1 MKNNIFCNIKMNSYI
16 CARKVPLLTY
26 ESGNNKFYD
35 CSFTLRPTFKANSKG
50 QYKITVNEAL
60 FNNTE
65 PFINKDDYIDF
76 IVETDLDETFTYK
89 IMIKKDYYLYR
100 QGGVEWES
108 VINLLKGSEHDYEKI
123 IRTKKYKDVDGT
135 IKEIDVTSSQFNLD
149 IELRNDNGSKF
160 GGTNRGVNPLMYYDV
175 SNIVIPSGT
184 ITNVKIHYS
193 WGFVY
198 VLNNSNN
205 YILPIT
211 DENMKPSKPKE
222 ITSWD
227 DHYLFEF
234 CNLRLGGA
242 YFYVLD
248 MPTVKTEVMT
258 MNENN
263 QCYNIVG
270 CTRNTADNHN
280 ENIQFISSMMG
291 DIDSLSNFRVRLL
304 NDNFEPVR
312 IRSPLYI
319 QITISN
325 DD

>member
-1 MKNNIFCNIKMNSYI
+1 MNPYI

-65 PFINKDDYIDF
+65 PFVNKDDYIDF
-76 IVETDLDETFTYK
+76 IVETDSGTKFTYR
-89 IMIKKDYYLYR
+89 IYVKKDYYLYR
-100 QGGVEWES
+100 QGGAEWS
-108 VINLLKGSEHDYEKI
+108 AVIDLLKGTNSNYTEIRRLRKEK
-123 IRTKKYKDVDGT
+123 DGT
-135 IKEIDVTSSQFNLD
+135 ISEILDASFTLD
-149 IELRNDNGSKF
+149 IKLRNDNGTVF
-160 GGTNRGVNPLMYYDV
+160 DATNRGVNPLMYYDV
-175 SNIVIPSGT
+175 SDIKIPTGT
-184 ITNVKIHYS
+184 VTNVKIHYS

-211 DENMKPSKPKE
+211 DDNLKPALPSG
-222 ITSWD
+222 ITSWAG
-227 DHYLFEF
+227 HYLFEF
-234 CNLRLGGA
+234 CNIRLGGA
-242 YFYVLD
+242 YFYIID
-248 MPTVKTEVMT
+248 MPTVKTDVMT

-280 ENIQFISSMMG
+280 ENVQFISSMMG

-325 DD
+325 ED

>member
-1 MKNNIFCNIKMNSYI
+1 MNPYI

-65 PFINKDDYIDF
+65 PFVNKDDYIDF
-76 IVETDLDETFTYK
+76 IVETDLGSIFTYR
-89 IMIKKDYYLYR
+89 IYVKKDYYLYR
-100 QGGVEWES
+100 QGGAEWS
-108 VINLLKGSEHDYEKI
+108 AVIKLLNGTDSNYTEIRRLRKEK
-123 IRTKKYKDVDGT
+123 DGT
-135 IKEIDVTSSQFNLD
+135 ISEILDDSIFTLD
-149 IELRNDNGSKF
+149 IELRNDNGTVFSAS
-160 GGTNRGVNPLMYYDV
+160 NRGVNPLMYYDV
-175 SNIVIPSGT
+175 SNIKIPTGT
-184 ITNVKIHYS
+184 VTNVKIHYS

-198 VLNNSNN
+198 ILNNSNN

-211 DENMKPSKPKE
+211 DDNLKPALPDKM
-222 ITSWD
+222 ISWD
-227 DHYLFEF
+227 NHYLFEF
-234 CNLRLGGA
+234 CNIRLGGA
-242 YFYVLD
+242 YFYIID
-248 MPTVKTEVMT
+248 MPTVKTDVMT

-280 ENIQFISSMMG
+280 ENVQFISSMMG

-325 DD
+325 ED

>member
-1 MKNNIFCNIKMNSYI
+1 MNPYI

-65 PFINKDDYIDF
+65 PFVNKDDYIDF
-76 IVETDLDETFTYK
+76 IVETDIGRVFTYR
-89 IMIKKDYYLYR
+89 IRVKKDYYLYR
-100 QGGVEWES
+100 QGGAEWS
-108 VINLLKGSEHDYEKI
+108 AVIKLLNGTDSNYTEIRRLRKEK
-123 IRTKKYKDVDGT
+123 DGT
-135 IKEIDVTSSQFNLD
+135 ISEISDASFTLK
-149 IELRNDNGSKF
+149 IELRNDNGTVFTAS
-160 GGTNRGVNPLMYYDV
+160 NRGVNPLMYYDV
-175 SNIVIPSGT
+175 SNIKIPTGT
-184 ITNVKIHYS
+184 VTNVKIHYS

-198 VLNNSNN
+198 ILNNSNN

-211 DENMKPSKPKE
+211 DDNLKPALPATM
-222 ITSWD
+222 TSWTG
-227 DHYLFEF
+227 HYLFEF
-234 CNLRLGGA
+234 CNIRLGGA
-242 YFYVLD
+242 YFYIID
-248 MPTVKTEVMT
+248 MPTVKTDVMT

-280 ENIQFISSMMG
+280 ENVQFISSMMG

-325 DD
+325 ED

>member
-1 MKNNIFCNIKMNSYI
+1 MNPYI

-65 PFINKDDYIDF
+65 PFVNKDDYIDF
-76 IVETDLDETFTYK
+76 IVETDSGSIFTYR
-89 IMIKKDYYLYR
+89 IYVKKDYYLYR
-100 QGGVEWES
+100 QGGAEWS
-108 VINLLKGSEHDYEKI
+108 AVIDLLKGTDSNYTEIRRLRKEK
-123 IRTKKYKDVDGT
+123 DGT
-135 IKEIDVTSSQFNLD
+135 ISEILD
-149 IELRNDNGSKF
+149 ASFTLNIQLRNDNGTVFSAS
-160 GGTNRGVNPLMYYDV
+160 NRGVNPLMYYDV
-175 SNIVIPSGT
+175 SNIKIPTGT
-184 ITNVKIHYS
+184 VTNVKIHYS

-198 VLNNSNN
+198 ILNNSNN

-211 DENMKPSKPKE
+211 DDNLKPALPDKMS
-222 ITSWD
+222 SWD

-234 CNLRLGGA
+234 CNIRLGGA
-242 YFYVLD
+242 YFYIID
-248 MPTVKTEVMT
+248 MPTVKTDVMT

-280 ENIQFISSMMG
+280 ENVQFISSMMG

-325 DD
+325 ED

>member
-1 MKNNIFCNIKMNSYI
+1 MNPYI
-16 CARKVPLLTY
+16 QARKVPLLTY

-35 CSFTLRPTFKANSKG
+35 CSFTLRPTFKGNSKG

-65 PFINKDDYIDF
+65 PFVNKDDYIDF
-76 IVETDLDETFTYK
+76 IVENDLNETFTYR
-89 IMIKKDYYLYR
+89 IYLKKDYYLFK
-100 QGGVEWES
+100 QGDAES
-108 VINLLKGSEHDYEKI
+108 SNVIMLLKGMLPNYTDIK
-123 IRTKKYKDVDGT
+123 RTKKDKTG
-135 IKEIDVTSSQFNLD
+135 KVTSVSSTDFNLKV
-149 IELRNDNGSKF
+149 ELRNDDGTDFN
-160 GGTNRGVNPLMYYDV
+160 GTNRGVNPLMYYDI
-175 SNIVIPSGT
+175 SNIVIPSGNV
-184 ITNVKIHYS
+184 TNVKIHYS

-198 VLNNSNN
+198 ILNNSNN

-211 DENMKPSKPKE
+211 DDNLKPAKPAS
-222 ITSWD
+222 ISSWNG
-227 DHYLFEF
+227 HYIFEF

-242 YFYVLD
+242 YFYVID
-248 MPTVKTEVMT
+248 MPTVKTDVMT

-280 ENIQFISSMMG
+280 ENVQFISSMMG

-325 DD
+325 ED

>member
-1 MKNNIFCNIKMNSYI
+1 MNPYI

-65 PFINKDDYIDF
+65 PFVNKDDYIDF
-76 IVETDLDETFTYK
+76 IVETDSGSIFTYR
-89 IMIKKDYYLYR
+89 IYVKKDYYLYR
-100 QGGVEWES
+100 QGGAEWS
-108 VINLLKGSEHDYEKI
+108 AVIDLLKGTNSNYTEIRRLRKEK
-123 IRTKKYKDVDGT
+123 DGT
-135 IKEIDVTSSQFNLD
+135 ISEISDASIFTLK
-149 IELRNDNGSKF
+149 IELRNDNGTVFSAS
-160 GGTNRGVNPLMYYDV
+160 NRGVNPLMYYDV
-175 SNIVIPSGT
+175 SNIKIPTGT
-184 ITNVKIHYS
+184 VTNVKIHYS

-198 VLNNSNN
+198 ILNNSNN

-211 DENMKPSKPKE
+211 DDNLKPALPTG
-222 ITSWD
+222 ITDWTG
-227 DHYLFEF
+227 HYLFEF
-234 CNLRLGGA
+234 CNIRLGGA
-242 YFYVLD
+242 YFYIID
-248 MPTVKTEVMT
+248 MPTVKTDVMT

-280 ENIQFISSMMG
+280 ENVQFISSMMG

-325 DD
+325 ED

>member
-1 MKNNIFCNIKMNSYI
+1 MNPYI

-65 PFINKDDYIDF
+65 PFVNKDDYIDF
-76 IVETDLDETFTYK
+76 IVETKSNVSYSYK
-89 IMIKKDYYLYR
+89 INVKKDYYLYR
-100 QGGVEWES
+100 QGGAEWS
-108 VINLLKGSEHDYEKI
+108 AVITLLTGKLGTKINNYEYSYTKV
-123 IRTKKYKDVDGT
+123 IRTKKDKDGKVLETYD
-135 IKEIDVTSSQFNLD
+135 IDDSSFTLKIQ
-149 IELRNDNGSKF
+149 LRNDNGTVF
-160 GGTNRGVNPLMYYDV
+160 DATNRGVNPLMYYDV
-175 SNIVIPSGT
+175 SNIQIPTGT
-184 ITNVKIHYS
+184 VTNVKIHYS

-211 DENMKPSKPKE
+211 DDNLKPALPVG
-222 ITSWD
+222 ITSWTG
-227 DHYLFEF
+227 HYLFEF
-234 CNLRLGGA
+234 CNIRLGGA
-242 YFYVLD
+242 YFYIID
-248 MPTVKTEVMT
+248 MPTVKTDVMT

-280 ENIQFISSMMG
+280 ENVQFISSMMG

-325 DD
+325 ED

>member
-1 MKNNIFCNIKMNSYI
+1 MNPYI

-65 PFINKDDYIDF
+65 PFVNKDDYIDF
-76 IVETDLDETFTYK
+76 IVETDSGPIFTYR
-89 IMIKKDYYLYR
+89 IYVKKDYYLYR
-100 QGGVEWES
+100 QGGAEWS
-108 VINLLKGSEHDYEKI
+108 AVIDLLKGTNSNYTEIRRLRKEK
-123 IRTKKYKDVDGT
+123 DGT
-135 IKEIDVTSSQFNLD
+135 ISEISDASFTLKIQ
-149 IELRNDNGSKF
+149 LRNDNGTVFSAS
-160 GGTNRGVNPLMYYDV
+160 NRGVNPLMYYDV
-175 SNIVIPSGT
+175 SNVVIPEGT
-184 ITNVKIHYS
+184 VTNVKIHYS

-198 VLNNSNN
+198 ILNNSNN

-211 DENMKPSKPKE
+211 DDNLKPALPAT
-222 ITSWD
+222 ITSWTG
-227 DHYLFEF
+227 HYLFEF
-234 CNLRLGGA
+234 CNIRLGGA
-242 YFYVLD
+242 YFYIID
-248 MPTVKTEVMT
+248 MPTVKTDVMT

-280 ENIQFISSMMG
+280 ENVQFISSMMG

-325 DD
+325 ED

>member
-1 MKNNIFCNIKMNSYI
+1 MNPYI
-16 CARKVPLLTY
+16 QARKVPLLTY

-35 CSFTLRPTFKANSKG
+35 CSFTLRPTFKGNSKG

-65 PFINKDDYIDF
+65 PFVNKDDYIDF
-76 IVETDLDETFTYK
+76 IVENDLNETFTYR
-89 IMIKKDYYLYR
+89 IYLKKDYYLFK
-100 QGGVEWES
+100 QGDAEWS
-108 VINLLKGSEHDYEKI
+108 NVIMLLKGMLPNYTDIK
-123 IRTKKYKDVDGT
+123 RTKKDKTG
-135 IKEIDVTSSQFNLD
+135 KVTSVSSTDFNLKV
-149 IELRNDNGSKF
+149 ELRNDDGTDFN
-160 GGTNRGVNPLMYYDV
+160 GTNRGVNPLMYYDI
-175 SNIVIPSGT
+175 SNIDIPSGNV
-184 ITNVKIHYS
+184 TNVKIHYS

-198 VLNNSNN
+198 ILNNSNN

-211 DENMKPSKPKE
+211 DDNLKPAKPAS
-222 ITSWD
+222 ISSWNG
-227 DHYLFEF
+227 HYLFEF

-242 YFYVLD
+242 YFYVID

-280 ENIQFISSMMG
+280 ENVQFISSMMG

-325 DD
+325 ED

>member
-1 MKNNIFCNIKMNSYI
+1 MNPYI
-16 CARKVPLLTY
+16 CSRKVPLLTY
-26 ESGNNKFYD
+26 ESGNNKYYD

-65 PFINKDDYIDF
+65 PLINKDDYIDF
-76 IVETDLDETFTYK
+76 IIETDSNVSYSYK
-89 IMIKKDYYLYR
+89 INVKKDFYLYR
-100 QGGVEWES
+100 QGGAEWQN
-108 VINLLKGSEHDYEKI
+108 VILLLTGKLKETINNYEYSYTTKI
-123 IRTKKYKDVDGT
+123 IRTKKDRDGT
-135 IKEIDVTSSQFNLD
+135 VLTYDIDDDSFDLKLKLINDDGSEFN
-149 IELRNDNGSKF
+149 
-160 GGTNRGVNPLMYYDV
+160 GTNRGVNPLMYYDV
-175 SNIVIPSGT
+175 FNIKIPTGT
-184 ITNVKIHYS
+184 VTNVKIHYS

-198 VLNNSNN
+198 ILNNSNN
-205 YILPIT
+205 YILPIE
-211 DENMKPSKPKE
+211 DENLKPSKPTE
-222 ITSWD
+222 VTDWTG
-227 DHYLFEF
+227 HYLFEF

-242 YFYVLD
+242 YFYVID
-248 MPTVKTEVMT
+248 MPTVKTDVMT

-280 ENIQFISSMMG
+280 ENVQFISSMMG
-291 DIDSLSNFRVRLL
+291 DIDNLSNFRVRLL

>member
-1 MKNNIFCNIKMNSYI
+1 MNPYI

-65 PFINKDDYIDF
+65 PFVNKDDYIDF
-76 IVETDLDETFTYK
+76 IVETDIGRVFTYR
-89 IMIKKDYYLYR
+89 IRVKKDYYLYR
-100 QGGVEWES
+100 QGGAEWS
-108 VINLLKGSEHDYEKI
+108 AVIDLLKGTDSNYTEIRRLRKEK
-123 IRTKKYKDVDGT
+123 DGT
-135 IKEIDVTSSQFNLD
+135 ISEISDASFTLK
-149 IELRNDNGSKF
+149 IELRNDNGTVFTAS
-160 GGTNRGVNPLMYYDV
+160 NRGVNPLMYYDV
-175 SNIVIPSGT
+175 SNIKIPTGT
-184 ITNVKIHYS
+184 VTNVKIHYS

-198 VLNNSNN
+198 ILNNSNN

-211 DENMKPSKPKE
+211 DDNLKPALPAT
-222 ITSWD
+222 ITSWTG
-227 DHYLFEF
+227 HYLFEF
-234 CNLRLGGA
+234 CNIRLGGA
-242 YFYVLD
+242 YFYIID
-248 MPTVKTEVMT
+248 MPTVKTDVMT

-280 ENIQFISSMMG
+280 ENVQFISSMMG

-325 DD
+325 ED

>member
-1 MKNNIFCNIKMNSYI
+1 MNSYI

-76 IVETDLDETFTYK
+76 IVETDLYEIYTYR
-89 IMIKKDYYLYR
+89 IRVKKDYYLYK
-100 QGGVEWES
+100 QGGEEWKA
-108 VINLLKGSEHDYEKI
+108 VIKLLKGTNDKYTEIVRIKKDDKGKISNVSKTDFDLNIDLINDDGSE
-123 IRTKKYKDVDGT
+123 
-135 IKEIDVTSSQFNLD
+135 FN
-149 IELRNDNGSKF
+149 
-160 GGTNRGVNPLMYYDV
+160 GTNRGVNPLMYYDI
-175 SNIVIPSGT
+175 SKKVISSGSS
-184 ITNVKIHYS
+184 ITSVKINYS

-198 VLNNSNN
+198 ILNNSNN

-211 DENMKPSKPKE
+211 DDNLKPSLPSPM
-222 ITSWD
+222 TSWN

-242 YFYVLD
+242 YFYVID
-248 MPTVKTEVMT
+248 MPTVKTDVMT

-280 ENIQFISSMMG
+280 ENVQFISSMMG

-325 DD
+325 ED

>member
-1 MKNNIFCNIKMNSYI
+1 MNPYI
-16 CARKVPLLTY
+16 QARKVPLLTY

-35 CSFTLRPTFKANSKG
+35 CSFTLRPTFKGNSKG

-65 PFINKDDYIDF
+65 PFVNKDDYIDF
-76 IVETDLDETFTYK
+76 IVETNKNETFTYR
-89 IMIKKDYYLYR
+89 IYLRKDYYLYR
-100 QGGVEWES
+100 QGGAEWS
-108 VINLLKGSEHDYEKI
+108 NVIMLLKGSLTNYTDIK
-123 IRTKKYKDVDGT
+123 RTMKNDKGK
-135 IKEIDVTSSQFNLD
+135 VTNISSTVFDLTV
-149 IELRNDNGSKF
+149 ELRNDDGTSF
-160 GGTNRGVNPLMYYDV
+160 AGTNRGVNPLMYYDIY
-175 SNIVIPSGT
+175 NIKIPTGT
-184 ITNVKIHYS
+184 VTNVKIHYS

-198 VLNNSNN
+198 ILNNSNN

-211 DENMKPSKPKE
+211 DDNLKPSLPKDKT

-242 YFYVLD
+242 YFYVID
-248 MPTVKTEVMT
+248 MPTVKTDVMT

-280 ENIQFISSMMG
+280 ENVQFISSMMG
-291 DIDSLSNFRVRLL
+291 DIDNLSNFRVRLL

-325 DD
+325 ED

>member
-1 MKNNIFCNIKMNSYI
+1 MNPYI
-16 CARKVPLLTY
+16 CSRKVPLLTY
-26 ESGNNKFYD
+26 ESGNNKYYD

-65 PFINKDDYIDF
+65 PLINKDDYIDF
-76 IVETDLDETFTYK
+76 IIKTDSNVSYSYK
-89 IMIKKDYYLYR
+89 INVKKDFYLYR
-100 QGGVEWES
+100 QGGAEWKS
-108 VINLLKGSEHDYEKI
+108 VVQLLTGKLGVDINNYEYSYTKI
-123 IRTKKYKDVDGT
+123 IRTKKDKDGKVLETYDIDDNSFNLELKLINDDGT
-135 IKEIDVTSSQFNLD
+135 EFN
-149 IELRNDNGSKF
+149 
-160 GGTNRGVNPLMYYDV
+160 GTNRGVNPLMYYDV
-175 SNIVIPSGT
+175 SNVVIPEGT
-184 ITNVKIHYS
+184 VTSVKIHYS

-198 VLNNSNN
+198 ILNNSNN
-205 YILPIT
+205 YILPIE
-211 DENMKPSKPKE
+211 DENLKPSKPTE
-222 ITSWD
+222 ETDWTG
-227 DHYLFEF
+227 HYLFEF

-242 YFYVLD
+242 YFYVID
-248 MPTVKTEVMT
+248 MPTVKTDVMT

-280 ENIQFISSMMG
+280 ENVQFISSMMG
-291 DIDSLSNFRVRLL
+291 DIDNLSNFRVRLL

>member
-1 MKNNIFCNIKMNSYI
+1 MNPYI

-65 PFINKDDYIDF
+65 PFVNKDDYIDF
-76 IVETDLDETFTYK
+76 IVETNLGSIFTYR
-89 IMIKKDYYLYR
+89 IYVKKDYYLYR
-100 QGGVEWES
+100 QGGAEWS
-108 VINLLKGSEHDYEKI
+108 AVIDLLNGTDSNYTEIRRLRKEK
-123 IRTKKYKDVDGT
+123 DGT
-135 IKEIDVTSSQFNLD
+135 ISEISDASFTLK
-149 IELRNDNGSKF
+149 IELRNDNGTVFTAS
-160 GGTNRGVNPLMYYDV
+160 NRGVNPLMYYDV
-175 SNIVIPSGT
+175 SNVVIPEGT
-184 ITNVKIHYS
+184 VSNVKIHYS

-198 VLNNSNN
+198 ILNNSNN

-211 DENMKPSKPKE
+211 DDNLKPALP
-222 ITSWD
+222 TGVTDWTG
-227 DHYLFEF
+227 HYLFEF
-234 CNLRLGGA
+234 CNIRLGGA
-242 YFYVLD
+242 YFYIID
-248 MPTVKTEVMT
+248 MPTVKTDVMT

-280 ENIQFISSMMG
+280 ENVQFISSMMG

-325 DD
+325 ED

>member
-1 MKNNIFCNIKMNSYI
+1 MNPYI

-65 PFINKDDYIDF
+65 PFVNKDDYIDF
-76 IVETDLDETFTYK
+76 IVETNLGSIFTYR
-89 IMIKKDYYLYR
+89 IYVKKDYYLYR
-100 QGGVEWES
+100 QGGAEWS
-108 VINLLKGSEHDYEKI
+108 AVIDLLKGTNSNYTEIRRLRKEK
-123 IRTKKYKDVDGT
+123 DGT
-135 IKEIDVTSSQFNLD
+135 ISEILD
-149 IELRNDNGSKF
+149 DSFTLKIQLRNDNGTVF
-160 GGTNRGVNPLMYYDV
+160 DATNRGVNPLMYYDV
-175 SNIVIPSGT
+175 SDIKIPTGT
-184 ITNVKIHYS
+184 VTNVKIHYS

-198 VLNNSNN
+198 ILNNSNN

-211 DENMKPSKPKE
+211 DDNLKPSKP
-222 ITSWD
+222 TGVTDWTG
-227 DHYLFEF
+227 HYLFEF
-234 CNLRLGGA
+234 CNIRLGGA
-242 YFYVLD
+242 YFYIID
-248 MPTVKTEVMT
+248 MPTVKTDVMT

-280 ENIQFISSMMG
+280 ENVQFISSMMG

-325 DD
+325 ED

>member
-1 MKNNIFCNIKMNSYI
+1 MNPYI
-16 CARKVPLLTY
+16 CSRKVPLLTY
-26 ESGNNKFYD
+26 ESGNNKYYD
-35 CSFTLRPTFKANSKG
+35 CSFTLRPTFKANSRG

-65 PFINKDDYIDF
+65 PLINKDDYIDF
-76 IVETDLDETFTYK
+76 IIETDSNVSYSYK
-89 IMIKKDYYLYR
+89 INVKKDFYLYR
-100 QGGVEWES
+100 QGGAEWQS
-108 VINLLKGSEHDYEKI
+108 VVLLLTGKLGVNINNYEYSYTKI
-123 IRTKKYKDVDGT
+123 IRTKKDKDGNVLETYDIDDNSFDLKLKLINDDGS
-135 IKEIDVTSSQFNLD
+135 EFN
-149 IELRNDNGSKF
+149 
-160 GGTNRGVNPLMYYDV
+160 GTNRGVNPLMYYDV
-175 SNIVIPSGT
+175 SNVVIPEGT
-184 ITNVKIHYS
+184 VTSVKIHYS

-198 VLNNSNN
+198 ILNNSNN
-205 YILPIT
+205 YILPIE
-211 DENMKPSKPKE
+211 DENLKPSKPTE
-222 ITSWD
+222 VTDWTG
-227 DHYLFEF
+227 HYLFEF

-242 YFYVLD
+242 YFYVID
-248 MPTVKTEVMT
+248 MPTVKTDVMT

-280 ENIQFISSMMG
+280 ENVQFISSMMG
-291 DIDSLSNFRVRLL
+291 DIDNLSNFRVRLL

>member
-1 MKNNIFCNIKMNSYI
+1 MNPYI

-65 PFINKDDYIDF
+65 PFVNKDDYIDF
-76 IVETDLDETFTYK
+76 IVETDIGRVFTYR
-89 IMIKKDYYLYR
+89 IYVKKDYYLYR
-100 QGGVEWES
+100 QGGAEWS
-108 VINLLKGSEHDYEKI
+108 AVIDLLNGTNSNYTEIRRLRKEK
-123 IRTKKYKDVDGT
+123 DGT
-135 IKEIDVTSSQFNLD
+135 ISEISDASFTLK
-149 IELRNDNGSKF
+149 IELRNDNGTVFTAS
-160 GGTNRGVNPLMYYDV
+160 NRGVNPLMYYDV
-175 SNIVIPSGT
+175 SNIKIPTGT
-184 ITNVKIHYS
+184 VTNVKIHYS

-198 VLNNSNN
+198 ILNNSNN

-211 DENMKPSKPKE
+211 DDNLKPALPDK

-234 CNLRLGGA
+234 CNIRLGGA
-242 YFYVLD
+242 YFYIID
-248 MPTVKTEVMT
+248 MPTVKTDVMT

-280 ENIQFISSMMG
+280 ENVQFISSMMG

-325 DD
+325 ED

>member
-1 MKNNIFCNIKMNSYI
+1 MNPYI

-65 PFINKDDYIDF
+65 PFVNKDDYIDF
-76 IVETDLDETFTYK
+76 IVETDSESIFTYR
-89 IMIKKDYYLYR
+89 IYVKKDYYLYR
-100 QGGVEWES
+100 QGGAEWS
-108 VINLLKGSEHDYEKI
+108 AVITLLNGTDSNYTEIHRLVKEK
-123 IRTKKYKDVDGT
+123 DGT
-135 IKEIDVTSSQFNLD
+135 ISEISDASFTLK
-149 IELRNDNGSKF
+149 IELRNDNGTVFTAS
-160 GGTNRGVNPLMYYDV
+160 NRGVNPLMYYDV
-175 SNIVIPSGT
+175 SNIKIPTGT
-184 ITNVKIHYS
+184 VTNVKIHYS

-198 VLNNSNN
+198 ILNNSNN

-211 DENMKPSKPKE
+211 DDNLKPALPAT
-222 ITSWD
+222 ITSWTG
-227 DHYLFEF
+227 HYLFEF
-234 CNLRLGGA
+234 CNIRLGGA
-242 YFYVLD
+242 YFYIID
-248 MPTVKTEVMT
+248 MPTVKTDVMT

-280 ENIQFISSMMG
+280 ENVQFISSMMG

-325 DD
+325 ED

>member
-1 MKNNIFCNIKMNSYI
+1 MNSYI

-76 IVETDLDETFTYK
+76 IVDNDKDETFTYR
-89 IMIKKDYYLYR
+89 IRIKKDYYLYR
-100 QGGVEWES
+100 QGGAEWTA
-108 VINLLKGSEHDYEKI
+108 VTTLLKGGEPNYVEIK
-123 IRTKKYKDVDGT
+123 RTKKDKTGINDLTKTDF
-135 IKEIDVTSSQFNLD
+135 DLD
-149 IELRNDNGSKF
+149 IILRNDNGTEF
-160 GGTNRGVNPLMYYDV
+160 NATNRGVNPLMYYDI
-175 SNIVIPSGT
+175 SNITIATGGN

-211 DENMKPSKPKE
+211 DENMKPALPSDKS

-227 DHYLFEF
+227 GHYLFEF

-280 ENIQFISSMMG
+280 ENVQFISSMVG

>member
-1 MKNNIFCNIKMNSYI
+1 MNSYI

-65 PFINKDDYIDF
+65 PFVNKDDYIDF
-76 IVETDLDETFTYK
+76 IVETDIGRVFTYR
-89 IMIKKDYYLYR
+89 IYVKKDYYLYR
-100 QGGVEWES
+100 QGGAEWS
-108 VINLLKGSEHDYEKI
+108 AVITLLNGTDSNYTEIHRLVKEK
-123 IRTKKYKDVDGT
+123 DGT
-135 IKEIDVTSSQFNLD
+135 ISEISDASFTLKIQ
-149 IELRNDNGSKF
+149 LRNDNGTVFSAS
-160 GGTNRGVNPLMYYDV
+160 NRGVNPLIYYDV
-175 SNIVIPSGT
+175 SNIKIPTGT
-184 ITNVKIHYS
+184 VTNVKIHYS

-198 VLNNSNN
+198 ILNNSNN

-211 DENMKPSKPKE
+211 DDNLKPALPAT

-234 CNLRLGGA
+234 CNIRLGGA
-242 YFYVLD
+242 YFYIID
-248 MPTVKTEVMT
+248 MPTVKTDVMT

-280 ENIQFISSMMG
+280 ENVQFISSMMG

-325 DD
+325 ED

>member
-1 MKNNIFCNIKMNSYI
+1 MNSYI

-76 IVETDLDETFTYK
+76 IVENDLKEIFTYR
-89 IMIKKDYYLYR
+89 IRLKKDYYLYR
-100 QGGVEWES
+100 QGGVEWS
-108 VINLLKGSEHDYEKI
+108 AVIKLLNGNNPDYEEI
-123 IRTKKYKDVDGT
+123 IRTKKDNTGAITNLTDT
-135 IKEIDVTSSQFNLD
+135 DFDLD
-149 IELRNDNGSKF
+149 INLRNDNGTVF
-160 GGTNRGVNPLMYYDV
+160 NATNRGVNPLMYYDI
-175 SNIVIPSGT
+175 SDIVIPTGT

-198 VLNNSNN
+198 ILNNSNN

-211 DENMKPSKPKE
+211 DDNLKPSLPSPM
-222 ITSWD
+222 TSWNN
-227 DHYLFEF
+227 HYLFEF

-242 YFYVLD
+242 YFYVID
-248 MPTVKTEVMT
+248 MPTVKTDVMT

-280 ENIQFISSMMG
+280 ENVQFISSMMG

-325 DD
+325 ED

>member
-1 MKNNIFCNIKMNSYI
+1 MNPYI

-65 PFINKDDYIDF
+65 PFVNKDDYIDF
-76 IVETDLDETFTYK
+76 IVETDIGRVFTYR
-89 IMIKKDYYLYR
+89 IYVKKDYYLYR
-100 QGGVEWES
+100 QGGAEWS
-108 VINLLKGSEHDYEKI
+108 AVITLLNGTDSNYTEIHRLVKEK
-123 IRTKKYKDVDGT
+123 DGT
-135 IKEIDVTSSQFNLD
+135 ISEIDGSIFTLD
-149 IELRNDNGSKF
+149 IELRNDNGTVCS
-160 GGTNRGVNPLMYYDV
+160 GSNRGVNPLMYYDV
-175 SNIVIPSGT
+175 SNVVIPEGT
-184 ITNVKIHYS
+184 VTNVKIHYS

-198 VLNNSNN
+198 ILNNSNN

-211 DENMKPSKPKE
+211 DDNLKPALPAT
-222 ITSWD
+222 ITSWTG
-227 DHYLFEF
+227 HYLFEF
-234 CNLRLGGA
+234 CNIRLGGA
-242 YFYVLD
+242 YFYIID
-248 MPTVKTEVMT
+248 MPTVKTDVMT

-280 ENIQFISSMMG
+280 ENVQFISSMMG

-325 DD
+325 ED

>member
-1 MKNNIFCNIKMNSYI
+1 MNPYI

-65 PFINKDDYIDF
+65 PFVNKDDYIDF
-76 IVETDLDETFTYK
+76 IVETDIGRVFTYR
-89 IMIKKDYYLYR
+89 IYVKKDYYLYR
-100 QGGVEWES
+100 QGGAEWS
-108 VINLLKGSEHDYEKI
+108 AVITLLNGTDSNYTEIRRLVKEK
-123 IRTKKYKDVDGT
+123 DGT
-135 IKEIDVTSSQFNLD
+135 IREIDGSIFTLN
-149 IELRNDNGSKF
+149 IELRNDNGTVCS
-160 GGTNRGVNPLMYYDV
+160 GSNRGVNPLIYYDV
-175 SNIVIPSGT
+175 SNIKIPTGT
-184 ITNVKIHYS
+184 VTNVKIHYS

-198 VLNNSNN
+198 ILNNSNN

-211 DENMKPSKPKE
+211 DDNLKPALPAT
-222 ITSWD
+222 ITSWTG
-227 DHYLFEF
+227 HYLFEF
-234 CNLRLGGA
+234 CNIRLGGA
-242 YFYVLD
+242 YFYIID
-248 MPTVKTEVMT
+248 MPTVKTDVMT

-280 ENIQFISSMMG
+280 ENVQFISSMMG

-325 DD
+325 ED

>member
-1 MKNNIFCNIKMNSYI
+1 MNSYI

-76 IVETDLDETFTYK
+76 IVENDLKEIFTYR
-89 IMIKKDYYLYR
+89 IRLKKDYYLYR
-100 QGGVEWES
+100 QGGVEWS
-108 VINLLKGSEHDYEKI
+108 AVIKLLNGNNPDYEEI
-123 IRTKKYKDVDGT
+123 IRTKKDNTGAITNLTDT
-135 IKEIDVTSSQFNLD
+135 DFDLD
-149 IELRNDNGSKF
+149 INLRNDNGTVF
-160 GGTNRGVNPLMYYDV
+160 NATNRGVNPLMYYDI
-175 SNIVIPSGT
+175 SDIVIPTGT
-184 ITNVKIHYS
+184 VTNVKIHYS

-198 VLNNSNN
+198 ILNNSNN

-211 DENMKPSKPKE
+211 DDNLKPSLPSPM
-222 ITSWD
+222 TSWNN
-227 DHYLFEF
+227 HYLFEF

-242 YFYVLD
+242 YFYVID
-248 MPTVKTEVMT
+248 MPTVKTDVMT

-280 ENIQFISSMMG
+280 ENVQFISSMMG

-325 DD
+325 ED

>member
-1 MKNNIFCNIKMNSYI
+1 MNPYI
-16 CARKVPLLTY
+16 CSRKVPLLTY
-26 ESGNNKFYD
+26 ESGNNKYYD

-65 PFINKDDYIDF
+65 PFVNKDDYIDF
-76 IVETDLDETFTYK
+76 IVETNLGSIFTYR
-89 IMIKKDYYLYR
+89 IYVKKDYYLYR
-100 QGGVEWES
+100 QGGAEWS
-108 VINLLKGSEHDYEKI
+108 AVIDLLNGTDSNYTEIRRLRKEK
-123 IRTKKYKDVDGT
+123 DGT
-135 IKEIDVTSSQFNLD
+135 ISEISDASFTLKIQ
-149 IELRNDNGSKF
+149 LRNDNGTVF
-160 GGTNRGVNPLMYYDV
+160 DATNRGVNPLMYYDV
-175 SNIVIPSGT
+175 SDIKIPTGT
-184 ITNVKIHYS
+184 VTNVKIHYS

-198 VLNNSNN
+198 ILNNSNN
-205 YILPIT
+205 YILPIE
-211 DENMKPSKPKE
+211 DENLKPSKPTE
-222 ITSWD
+222 DTDWTG
-227 DHYLFEF
+227 HYLFEF

-242 YFYVLD
+242 YFYVID
-248 MPTVKTEVMT
+248 MPTVKTDVMT

-280 ENIQFISSMMG
+280 ENVQFISSMMG
-291 DIDSLSNFRVRLL
+291 DIDNLSNFRVRLL

>member
-1 MKNNIFCNIKMNSYI
+1 MNPYI

-65 PFINKDDYIDF
+65 PFVNKDDYIDF
-76 IVETDLDETFTYK
+76 IVETDIGRVFTYR
-89 IMIKKDYYLYR
+89 IYVKKDYYLYR
-100 QGGVEWES
+100 QGGAEWS
-108 VINLLKGSEHDYEKI
+108 AVITLLNGTDSNYTEIRRLVKEK
-123 IRTKKYKDVDGT
+123 DGT
-135 IKEIDVTSSQFNLD
+135 TSEIDGSIFTLK
-149 IELRNDNGSKF
+149 IKLRNDNGTECS
-160 GGTNRGVNPLMYYDV
+160 GSNRGVNPLIYYDV
-175 SNIVIPSGT
+175 SNVVIPEGT
-184 ITNVKIHYS
+184 VTNVKIHYS

-198 VLNNSNN
+198 ILNNSNN

-211 DENMKPSKPKE
+211 DDNLKPALPDKM
-222 ITSWD
+222 TSWD

-234 CNLRLGGA
+234 CNIRLGGA
-242 YFYVLD
+242 YFYIID
-248 MPTVKTEVMT
+248 MPTVKTDVMT

-280 ENIQFISSMMG
+280 ENVQFISSG
-291 DIDSLSNFRVRLL
+291 
-304 NDNFEPVR
+304 
-312 IRSPLYI
+312 
-319 QITISN
+319 
-325 DD
+325 

>member
-1 MKNNIFCNIKMNSYI
+1 MNPYI

-65 PFINKDDYIDF
+65 PFVNKDDYIDF
-76 IVETDLDETFTYK
+76 IVETDLGSIFTYR
-89 IMIKKDYYLYR
+89 IYVKKDYYLYR
-100 QGGVEWES
+100 QGGAEWS
-108 VINLLKGSEHDYEKI
+108 AVITLLNGTDSNYTKIQRLRKEK
-123 IRTKKYKDVDGT
+123 DGT
-135 IKEIDVTSSQFNLD
+135 ITELLDDSIFNLK
-149 IELRNDNGSKF
+149 IELRNDNGTVFSAS
-160 GGTNRGVNPLMYYDV
+160 NRGVNPLMYYDV
-175 SNIVIPSGT
+175 SNIKIPTGT
-184 ITNVKIHYS
+184 VTNVKIHYT

-198 VLNNSNN
+198 ILNNSNN

-211 DENMKPSKPKE
+211 DDNLKPALP
-222 ITSWD
+222 TGVTDWTG
-227 DHYLFEF
+227 HYLFEF
-234 CNLRLGGA
+234 CNIRLGGA
-242 YFYVLD
+242 YFYIID
-248 MPTVKTEVMT
+248 MPTVKTDVMT

-280 ENIQFISSMMG
+280 ENVQFISSMMG

-325 DD
+325 ED

>member
-1 MKNNIFCNIKMNSYI
+1 MNSYI

-76 IVETDLDETFTYK
+76 IVENDLKEIFTYR
-89 IMIKKDYYLYR
+89 IRLKKDYYLYR
-100 QGGVEWES
+100 QGGAEWS
-108 VINLLKGSEHDYEKI
+108 AVIKLLNGSDHNYEET
-123 IRTKKYKDVDGT
+123 IRTKKDDKGVITNLTDVDF
-135 IKEIDVTSSQFNLD
+135 DLD
-149 IELRNDNGSKF
+149 INLRNDDGSDF
-160 GGTNRGVNPLMYYDV
+160 NGTNRGVNPLMYYDI
-175 SNIVIPSGT
+175 SNIIIPSGN
-184 ITNVKIHYS
+184 IINVKIHYS

-211 DENMKPSKPKE
+211 DDNLKPSLPSPM
-222 ITSWD
+222 TSWN

-242 YFYVLD
+242 YFYVID
-248 MPTVKTEVMT
+248 MPTVKTDVMT

-280 ENIQFISSMMG
+280 ENVQFISSMMG
-291 DIDSLSNFRVRLL
+291 DIDNLSNFRVRLL

-325 DD
+325 ED

>member
-1 MKNNIFCNIKMNSYI
+1 MNPYI

-65 PFINKDDYIDF
+65 PFVNKDDYIDF
-76 IVETDLDETFTYK
+76 IVETDIGRVFTYR
-89 IMIKKDYYLYR
+89 IRVKKDYYLYR
-100 QGGVEWES
+100 QGGAEWS
-108 VINLLKGSEHDYEKI
+108 AVITLLNGTDSNYTEIQRLEKEKELSDGSI
-123 IRTKKYKDVDGT
+123 FT
-135 IKEIDVTSSQFNLD
+135 LD
-149 IELRNDNGSKF
+149 IKLRNDNGTECS
-160 GGTNRGVNPLMYYDV
+160 GSNRGVNPLIYYDV
-175 SNIVIPSGT
+175 SNVVIPEGT
-184 ITNVKIHYS
+184 VTNVKIHYS

-198 VLNNSNN
+198 ILNNSNN

-211 DENMKPSKPKE
+211 DDNLKPALPAT
-222 ITSWD
+222 ITSWTA
-227 DHYLFEF
+227 HYLFEF
-234 CNLRLGGA
+234 CNIRLGGA
-242 YFYVLD
+242 YFYIID
-248 MPTVKTEVMT
+248 MPTVKTDVMT

-280 ENIQFISSMMG
+280 ENVQFISSMMG

-325 DD
+325 ED

>member
-1 MKNNIFCNIKMNSYI
+1 MNSYI

-76 IVETDLDETFTYK
+76 IVENDLKEIFTYR
-89 IMIKKDYYLYR
+89 IRLKKDYYLYR
-100 QGGVEWES
+100 QGGAEWS
-108 VINLLKGSEHDYEKI
+108 AVIKLLNGNNPDYEEI
-123 IRTKKYKDVDGT
+123 IRTKKDDT
-135 IKEIDVTSSQFNLD
+135 NANLTD
-149 IELRNDNGSKF
+149 DNFKLVINLRNDDGSEF
-160 GGTNRGVNPLMYYDV
+160 NGTNRGVNPLMYYDI

-184 ITNVKIHYS
+184 VTNVKIHYS

-211 DENMKPSKPKE
+211 DENMKPSLPST

-280 ENIQFISSMMG
+280 ENVQFISSMMG

>member
-1 MKNNIFCNIKMNSYI
+1 MNPYI

-65 PFINKDDYIDF
+65 PFVNKDDYIDF
-76 IVETDLDETFTYK
+76 IVETDSGSIFTYR
-89 IMIKKDYYLYR
+89 IYVKKDYYLYR
-100 QGGVEWES
+100 QGGAEWS
-108 VINLLKGSEHDYEKI
+108 AVIDLLKGTNSNYTEIRRLRKEK
-123 IRTKKYKDVDGT
+123 DGT
-135 IKEIDVTSSQFNLD
+135 ISEILD
-149 IELRNDNGSKF
+149 ASFTLKIELRNDNGTVFTAS
-160 GGTNRGVNPLMYYDV
+160 NRGVNPLMYYDV
-175 SNIVIPSGT
+175 SNIKIPTGT
-184 ITNVKIHYS
+184 VTNVKIHYS

-198 VLNNSNN
+198 ILNNSNN

-211 DENMKPSKPKE
+211 DDNLKPALPTG
-222 ITSWD
+222 ITDWTG
-227 DHYLFEF
+227 HYLFEF
-234 CNLRLGGA
+234 CNIRLGGA
-242 YFYVLD
+242 YFYIID
-248 MPTVKTEVMT
+248 MPTVKTDVMT

-280 ENIQFISSMMG
+280 ENVQFISSMMG

-325 DD
+325 ED

>member
-1 MKNNIFCNIKMNSYI
+1 MNSYI

-76 IVETDLDETFTYK
+76 IIENDLKEIFTYR
-89 IMIKKDYYLYR
+89 IRLKKDYYLYR
-100 QGGVEWES
+100 QGGAEWS
-108 VINLLKGSEHDYEKI
+108 AVIKLLKGTDNNYEEI
-123 IRTKKYKDVDGT
+123 IRSKKDDTGAIT
-135 IKEIDVTSSQFNLD
+135 NLTDADFDLD
-149 IELRNDNGSKF
+149 INLRNDDGSEF
-160 GGTNRGVNPLMYYDV
+160 NGTNRGVNPLMYYDI

-184 ITNVKIHYS
+184 SITSVKINYS

-211 DENMKPSKPKE
+211 DDNLKPSLPDKV
-222 ITSWD
+222 TSWD

-242 YFYVLD
+242 YFYVID
-248 MPTVKTEVMT
+248 MPTVKTDVMT

-280 ENIQFISSMMG
+280 ENVQFISSMMG

>member
-1 MKNNIFCNIKMNSYI
+1 MNPYI

-65 PFINKDDYIDF
+65 PFVNKDDYIDF
-76 IVETDLDETFTYK
+76 IVETDSGSIFTYR
-89 IMIKKDYYLYR
+89 IYVKKDYYLYR
-100 QGGVEWES
+100 QGGAEWS
-108 VINLLKGSEHDYEKI
+108 AVIDLLNGTNSNYTEIRRLRKEK
-123 IRTKKYKDVDGT
+123 DGT
-135 IKEIDVTSSQFNLD
+135 ISEISDASFTLK
-149 IELRNDNGSKF
+149 IELRNDNGTVFTAS
-160 GGTNRGVNPLMYYDV
+160 NRGVNPLMYYDV
-175 SNIVIPSGT
+175 SNIKIPTGT
-184 ITNVKIHYS
+184 VTNVKIHYS

-198 VLNNSNN
+198 ILNNSNN

-211 DENMKPSKPKE
+211 DDNLKPALPDK

-234 CNLRLGGA
+234 CNIRLGGA
-242 YFYVLD
+242 YFYIID
-248 MPTVKTEVMT
+248 MPTVKTDVMT

-280 ENIQFISSMMG
+280 ENVQFISSMMG

-325 DD
+325 ED

>member
-1 MKNNIFCNIKMNSYI
+1 MNPYI

-26 ESGNNKFYD
+26 ESGNNKYYD
-35 CSFTLRPTFKANSKG
+35 CSFTLRPTFRANSKG

-65 PFINKDDYIDF
+65 PLINKDDHIDF
-76 IVETDLDETFTYK
+76 IVETDSNLVFTYQ
-89 IMIKKDYYLYR
+89 ILVKKDFYLYR
-100 QGGVEWES
+100 QGGAEWQNIILLLTGKLGTKNSDYDYSYTKIVRNKKDSAGTETTIDDDS
-108 VINLLKGSEHDYEKI
+108 FTLTLKLIND
-123 IRTKKYKDVDGT
+123 DGT
-135 IKEIDVTSSQFNLD
+135 QFN
-149 IELRNDNGSKF
+149 
-160 GGTNRGVNPLMYYDV
+160 GTNRGVNPLMYYDV
-175 SNIVIPSGT
+175 SDITLPSGSGT
-184 ITNVKIHYS
+184 IASVKIHYS

-198 VLNNSNN
+198 ILNNSNN
-205 YILPIT
+205 FISPIT
-211 DENMKPSKPKE
+211 DENLKPSLPKDVLN
-222 ITSWD
+222 WD
-227 DHYLFEF
+227 NHYLFEF

-242 YFYVLD
+242 YFYVID
-248 MPTVKTEVMT
+248 MPTVKTDVMT

-280 ENIQFISSMMG
+280 ENVQFISSMMG
-291 DIDSLSNFRVRLL
+291 DIDNLSNFRVRLL

-325 DD
+325 ED

>member
-1 MKNNIFCNIKMNSYI
+1 MNPYI

-65 PFINKDDYIDF
+65 PFVNKDDYIDF
-76 IVETDLDETFTYK
+76 IVETDSGSIFTYR
-89 IMIKKDYYLYR
+89 IYVKKDYYLYR
-100 QGGVEWES
+100 QGGAEWS
-108 VINLLKGSEHDYEKI
+108 AVITLLNGTDSNYTEIHRLVKEK
-123 IRTKKYKDVDGT
+123 DGT
-135 IKEIDVTSSQFNLD
+135 ISKIDGSIFTLD
-149 IELRNDNGSKF
+149 IELRNDNGTVCS
-160 GGTNRGVNPLMYYDV
+160 GSNRGVNPLIYYDV
-175 SNIVIPSGT
+175 SNIKIPTGT
-184 ITNVKIHYS
+184 VTNVKIHYS

-198 VLNNSNN
+198 ILNNSNN

-211 DENMKPSKPKE
+211 DDNLKPALP
-222 ITSWD
+222 TGVTDWTG
-227 DHYLFEF
+227 HYLFEF
-234 CNLRLGGA
+234 CNIRLGGA
-242 YFYVLD
+242 YFYIID
-248 MPTVKTEVMT
+248 MPTVKTDVMT

-280 ENIQFISSMMG
+280 ENVQFISSMMG

-325 DD
+325 ED

>member
-1 MKNNIFCNIKMNSYI
+1 MNPYI

-65 PFINKDDYIDF
+65 PFVNKDDYIDF
-76 IVETDLDETFTYK
+76 IVETDLGSIFTYR
-89 IMIKKDYYLYR
+89 IYVKKDYYLYR
-100 QGGVEWES
+100 QGCAEWS
-108 VINLLKGSEHDYEKI
+108 AVIKLLNGTDSNYTEIRRLRKEK
-123 IRTKKYKDVDGT
+123 DGT
-135 IKEIDVTSSQFNLD
+135 ISEISDGSIFTLH
-149 IELRNDNGSKF
+149 IELRNDNGTVLSAS
-160 GGTNRGVNPLMYYDV
+160 NRGVNPLIYYDV
-175 SNIVIPSGT
+175 SNIKIPTGT
-184 ITNVKIHYS
+184 VTNVKIHYS

-198 VLNNSNN
+198 ILNNSNN

-211 DENMKPSKPKE
+211 DDNLKPALPDK

-234 CNLRLGGA
+234 CNIRLGGA
-242 YFYVLD
+242 YFYIID
-248 MPTVKTEVMT
+248 MPTVKTDVMT

-280 ENIQFISSMMG
+280 ENVQFISSMMG

-325 DD
+325 ED